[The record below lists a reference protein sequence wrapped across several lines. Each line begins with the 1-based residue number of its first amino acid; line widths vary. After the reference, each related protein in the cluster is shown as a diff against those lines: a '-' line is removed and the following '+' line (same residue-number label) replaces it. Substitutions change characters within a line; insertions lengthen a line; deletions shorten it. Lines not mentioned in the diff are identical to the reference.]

1 LESKTNYT
9 IVGLSVL
16 ILFTSLLSAALW
28 LSVGFD
34 RKKYDTYTVYMREAA
49 SGLSDDSVVKY
60 NGVKVGVVNKI
71 ELNQFD
77 PQQVKIELKIVE
89 GTPITTSTHATL
101 INQGITGN
109 TYLGLSATSP
119 SLFPLQKTPGEPYP
133 VIPYTPSFFSQLEKN
148 INDVSI
154 GIKRIF
160 DKENAE
166 SLKNSLNNIERV
178 TNIVAENDIKLREM
192 LEDLPALIKSL
203 QNSVRKFSSMTG
215 EMSSAS
221 KQVSSTMLAGKNSI
235 DKLSQQAIPPAVLLL
250 QRLDSIAVNLEKVSN
265 QMRQNPAV
273 IIRGSTQPQPGPG
286 E

>member
-1 LESKTNYT
+1 MESKTNYT

-178 TNIVAENDIKLREM
+178 TNIMAENDAKFRET
-192 LEDLPALIKSL
+192 LQDLPTLIKSI

-273 IIRGSTQPQPGPG
+273 IVRGTTQPQPGPG